1 MKPTKKI
8 NSSIFNSWS
17 FGKVN
22 YQLFGIS
29 LLIIVIGYLLMATG
43 ETNSIQSIKLAPILL
58 VIGYCIV
65 LPISI
70 IYKSK

>member
-8 NSSIFNSWS
+8 NSTIFNSWS

-58 VIGYCIV
+58 DIGYCVI